1 MNNILRN
8 IFVLKIAN
16 RSRPFET
23 LQEKICVRAKI
34 DNENIAKN
42 SNVKYPEAVV
52 IITNQ
57 KVNPAVTAI
66 DLKRGDDSCNFK
78 QDK

>member
-16 RSRPFET
+16 RSRYFET